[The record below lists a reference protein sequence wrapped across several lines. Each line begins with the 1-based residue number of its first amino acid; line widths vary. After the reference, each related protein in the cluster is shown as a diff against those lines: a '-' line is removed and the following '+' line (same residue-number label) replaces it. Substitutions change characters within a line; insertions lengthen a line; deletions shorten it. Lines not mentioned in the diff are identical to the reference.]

1 MAREPAGAE
10 ELAGMR
16 RQHAERLRKQE
27 EDLRKAR
34 KEEQLEDDWFQDRG
48 DRYRGDFLPPEF
60 DQYVPPEIRQRFV
73 TAQREAL
80 IGFRALIDYW
90 LDRSND
96 MTTGRRQPGWSH
108 YYKPRDVK

>member
-1 MAREPAGAE
+1 MAREPGVDE
-10 ELAGMR
+10 DLV
-16 RQHAERLRKQE
+16 QLRKEHAKRLEKQQ

-34 KEEQLEDDWFQDRG
+34 KQEQLEDDWFQDRG
-48 DRYRGDFLPPEF
+48 DRYRGDLLPPEF

-90 LDRSND
+90 LDRSGD

-108 YYKPRDVK
+108 HKPRDVK